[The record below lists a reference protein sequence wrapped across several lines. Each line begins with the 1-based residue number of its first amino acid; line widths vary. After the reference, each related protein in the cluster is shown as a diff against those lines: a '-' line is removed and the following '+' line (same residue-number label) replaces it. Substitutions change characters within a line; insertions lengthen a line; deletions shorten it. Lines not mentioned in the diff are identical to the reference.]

1 MKPFRFAVLLAT
13 TLLTLSSTAIGQL
26 SVLSSGDPN
35 SQWKVTQLQ
44 LIEQQ
49 LSDQAVKGP
58 LRKELEAQKQWLSQ
72 WNSGELKDGPWMKQR
87 EAANRSSEPT
97 IDPDK
102 TATALRAKLLGK
114 SAKPTAKETTELQAL
129 LEKHP
134 EDLGVQ
140 QLYLHWI
147 DQKQYRNDYAEK
159 IVESATKLA
168 TQLSAIEKQT
178 DETRMARAYCYYRA
192 ARALIHL
199 ESPQMQAKQAIKDAQ
214 QHEAQLLGLYNQ
226 LGELVGHDRP
236 EFILVEVRMLRRDNW
251 NGQALVM
258 LEQNA
263 EILDRGWYLAHR
275 RDLLSDLGW
284 SMPAKE
290 AEAIAE
296 AAKAGGP
303 DKVR

>member
-1 MKPFRFAVLLAT
+1 MKPFRFAVLLAIN
-13 TLLTLSSTAIGQL
+13 LLALSSAAVGQL

-35 SQWKVTQLQ
+35 SQWKATQLQ

-72 WNSGELKDGPWMKQR
+72 WNSGELKDGPWMQQR
-87 EAANRSSEPT
+87 EAASRTPEPI
-97 IDPDK
+97 IDPDQ
-102 TATALRAKLLGK
+102 TATALRDKLLGK
-114 SAKPTAKETTELQAL
+114 SSKPTAKETTELQAL
-129 LEKHP
+129 LVKHP
-134 EDLGVQ
+134 EDVGVL

-147 DQKQYRNDYAEK
+147 DQKQYRNDYAER
-159 IVESATKLA
+159 IVETATKLA
-168 TQLSAIEKQT
+168 TRLEAVEKQT

-192 ARALIHL
+192 ARALIHM

-214 QHEAQLLGLYNQ
+214 QHESQLLGLYNQ

-236 EFILVEVRMLRRDNW
+236 EFILIEVRMLRRDNW
-251 NGQALVM
+251 NGQALIM

-263 EILDRGWYLAHR
+263 EILDRSWYLAHR

-290 AEAIAE
+290 AEAVAE

>member
-1 MKPFRFAVLLAT
+1 MKPLRFAALLAT
-13 TLLTLSSTAIGQL
+13 TLLTLSTSAFGQL

-35 SQWKVTQLQ
+35 SQWKATQLQ

-72 WNSGELKDGPWMKQR
+72 WNSGELKDGPWMQQR
-87 EAANRSSEPT
+87 EAASRTPEPT
-97 IDPDK
+97 IDPNR
-102 TATALRAKLLGK
+102 TASALRAKLLGK
-114 SAKPTAKETTELQAL
+114 SAKPTAKDTTELQAL
-129 LEKHP
+129 LEKYP
-134 EDLGVQ
+134 DDLGVQ

-147 DQKQYRNDYAEK
+147 DQKQYRNDYAER

-168 TQLSAIEKQT
+168 TLLEAVEKQT

-192 ARALIHL
+192 ARALIHM

-236 EFILVEVRMLRRDNW
+236 EFILIEVRMLRRDNW
-251 NGQALVM
+251 NGQALMM

-263 EILDRGWYLAHR
+263 EILDRSWYLSHR

-290 AEAIAE
+290 AEAVAE